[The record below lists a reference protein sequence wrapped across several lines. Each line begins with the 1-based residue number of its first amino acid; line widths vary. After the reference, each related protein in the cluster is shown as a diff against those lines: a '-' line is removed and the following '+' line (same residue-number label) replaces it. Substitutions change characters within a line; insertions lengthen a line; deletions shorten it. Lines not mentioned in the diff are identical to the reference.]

1 MKYYVTKMRGTRFV
15 GVYSLADIREAV
27 IAGRFEATW
36 FATES
41 DGRSFSDFSN
51 SENGNWRT
59 LQTLL
64 AMGPEE
70 IEELVAEAQL
80 SAAKRMASF
89 SKRPSMTP
97 GQKLVVLW
105 WLAAIVAI
113 GVFPPCLNTGSSSVP
128 PHPDGHT
135 FVFNAVEEMLRAG
148 SSGLRVPLID
158 TGRLHA
164 YWAIVTAMSALV
176 ALLIQWSR
184 PPQMNS
190 SSTTGEG
197 SVVEQTG
204 EMQENVNGIHGAE
217 DPG

>member
-64 AMGPEE
+64 EMGPEE
-70 IEELVAEAQL
+70 IEELVAEAQR

-89 SKRPSMTP
+89 PKRPSMTN

-113 GVFPPCLNTGSSSVP
+113 GLFPPCLNTGSSSAP

-135 FVFNAVEEMLRAG
+135 FLFGAVPTNIDRG
-148 SSGLRVPLID
+148 YQLRVPLID

-164 YWAIVTAMSALV
+164 YWAIITAMSALV

-204 EMQENVNGIHGAE
+204 EMHENVNGIPGAE

>member
-15 GVYSLADIREAV
+15 GVYSLADIREAI

-59 LQTLL
+59 LEALL
-64 AMGPEE
+64 EMGPEE
-70 IEELVAEAQL
+70 IEELVAETQL

-113 GVFPPCLNTGSSSVP
+113 GLFPPCLHTGSGSVP

-135 FVFNAVEEMLRAG
+135 FLFDDVYTTTLNG
-148 SSGLRVPLID
+148 SQPRVPLID

-164 YWAIVTAMSALV
+164 YWAIVTAMSAIV

-190 SSTTGEG
+190 SPTTSGG
-197 SVVEQTG
+197 FVGEQTG
-204 EMQENVNGIHGAE
+204 KMQ
-217 DPG
+217 

>member
-51 SENGNWRT
+51 SENGDWRT

-64 AMGPEE
+64 EE
-70 IEELVAEAQL
+70 IEQFVAEAQL
-80 SAAKRMASF
+80 SAAKRMVSF
-89 SKRPSMTP
+89 PKRPSMTN

-113 GVFPPCLNTGSSSVP
+113 GLFPPYLNTGSSSSVP

-135 FVFNAVEEMLRAG
+135 FLFDGVSTRTWNMNQP
-148 SSGLRVPLID
+148 RVPLID
-158 TGRLHA
+158 TGRLHV

-204 EMQENVNGIHGAE
+204 EMHENVNEI
-217 DPG
+217 P

>member
-1 MKYYVTKMRGTRFV
+1 MKYYVTKMRGARFV

-59 LQTLL
+59 LQTLIE
-64 AMGPEE
+64 MGPEE

-113 GVFPPCLNTGSSSVP
+113 GLFPPCLNTGSSSAP

-135 FVFNAVEEMLRAG
+135 FLFGAVPTHIHRGHQLR
-148 SSGLRVPLID
+148 LPLID
-158 TGRLHA
+158 TGRLHV

-204 EMQENVNGIHGAE
+204 EMDENVNDIPWDE